1 VGAEPAVIELGV
13 ATSAL
18 HGRSG
23 DRAVVAR
30 HGDRTLVAAIDGLGH
45 GEAAAEA
52 ADAAASILERDGGSL
67 EGLLRRCHEALR
79 GTRGAVMTLA
89 EFAAAPSL
97 VTWVGVGNVEGRL
110 VPSGAD
116 TVRAR
121 AGGSG
126 LAAPT
131 LFGGVVG
138 HNLPTVRPSSHPLHA
153 GDVVVMATDGVRAN
167 FADRVSALGEPQ
179 AVADRIL
186 ADAGRGDDDAL
197 VVVVRWLG

>member
-1 VGAEPAVIELGV
+1 VIELGV
-13 ATSAL
+13 ASSAL

-67 EGLLRRCHEALR
+67 QGLLGRCHEALR

-110 VPSGAD
+110 VPASAG
-116 TVRAR
+116 VAR
-121 AGGSG
+121 PGPRGRG

-167 FADRVSALGEPQ
+167 FADGVAALDDPQ
-179 AVADRIL
+179 ALANRIL

-197 VVVVRWLG
+197 VVVVRWVG